1 MRTSLKVLASI
12 VMFGLVAMPAW
23 AQDSAPAT
31 MRDAINGL
39 ESTTHQSFQ
48 GIPTDWSSRHVIF
61 SKPEPGSDAEFQVQQ
76 DPRYWLQQLRR
87 SQPQSED
94 SIAIDVRASG
104 AGALPDGKLKKNK
117 KKKKTKPGKIKKD
130 WSVSLGSGGKVG
142 AGAFPAKYSFDTSA
156 ANCSDYIVFNTS
168 LAGAAGQA
176 SIIAFTQLYVGGGCG
191 TPNPSTAW
199 AYNTGGTVLT
209 SVVLSL
215 DGKQM
220 AFVHSAAGGASLE
233 ILRPINGQGTSA
245 TAPVSPGTTSTTGS
259 GYVTCKAGVGS
270 CLLSLAFSGAHN
282 DTNSS
287 PFYVYFGTVADT
299 IFVGDDSGFL
309 HKFTNVFNGTPSEI
323 TTGGWPAQVAVVKI
337 SDPVYDSAS
346 GTVFVLSSY
355 DGTSNGGRV
364 HETNAST
371 GTNVASDE
379 LGPTT
384 ASGSACN
391 GGASGTGTALTL
403 DAPILDATAN
413 RMYAFVGNNGAG
425 SSAVYQFLPGYAL
438 NSCGSMETVGTGS
451 TTGIPVYTGAFDGI
465 YFASNSTSPT
475 GNLYVCGNAGGN
487 ATLYRVPISANVMGA
502 ASAMG
507 TAMSTANTTCSPV
520 TEFENA
526 GVDRAFASVQASGN
540 TAAAIGCPAGGCVM
554 SFDITAGTTPTAT
567 SARAGEA
574 GGTSGIVID
583 NLGATAGA
591 SQIYFSTLTGSTAIQ
606 ASQAGLL

>member
-1 MRTSLKVLASI
+1 
-12 VMFGLVAMPAW
+12 MFGLVAMPAW
-23 AQDSAPAT
+23 AQDSARAT
-31 MRDAINGL
+31 IRDAINGL
-39 ESTTHQSFQ
+39 ESTTHRSFQ
-48 GIPTDWSSRHVIF
+48 GIPTDWSSHHLVF

-76 DPRYWLQQLRR
+76 DPRYWLQQIRR
-87 SQPQSED
+87 SQLQSED
-94 SIAIDVRASG
+94 SAEIGMQASG
-104 AGALPDGKLKKNK
+104 VGSLPDIRPRINRNK
-117 KKKKTKPGKIKKD
+117 TLRKGKIEKD

-142 AGAFPAKYSFDTSA
+142 AGFFPAKYSFDASA
-156 ANCSDYIVFNTS
+156 ANCSDYVAFNTS
-168 LAGAAGQA
+168 LAGSATHA
-176 SIIAFTQLYVGGGCG
+176 SIIAFTKLYVGGGCG

-199 AYNTGGTVLT
+199 AYNTGGTILT
-209 SVVLSL
+209 SVELSL

-233 ILRPINGQGTSA
+233 ILRPVNGQGTSA
-245 TAPVSPGTTSTTGS
+245 TAPVSPGTTSTTGAA
-259 GYVTCKAGVGS
+259 YNTCKAGAGS

-287 PFYVYFGTVADT
+287 PFYVYFGTAADT
-299 IFVGDDSGFL
+299 MFVGDDSGFL
-309 HKFTNVFNGTPSEI
+309 HKFTNVFNGTPSEV

-346 GTVFVLSSY
+346 GTVLVLSSY

-371 GTNVASDE
+371 GANVASNE
-379 LGPTT
+379 MGPTT
-384 ASGSACN
+384 ASGSACH

-425 SSAVYQFLPGYAL
+425 SSAVYQFVPGFAS

-465 YFASNSTSPT
+465 YFASTPTSPT

-487 ATLYRVPISANVMGA
+487 ATFYRVPISGNALGA
-502 ASAMG
+502 PSAV
-507 TAMSTANTTCSPV
+507 STALSTATTTCSPV
-520 TEFENA
+520 TEFENV
-526 GVDRAFASVQASGN
+526 GVDRAFVSVQASGN
-540 TAAAIGCPAGGCVM
+540 TAGAIGCPATGCIM
-554 SFDITAGTTPTAT
+554 SFNVSAGTTPTAT
-567 SARAGEA
+567 SAAAGET

-591 SQIYFSTLTGSTAIQ
+591 SQVYFSTLTGSTAIQ
-606 ASQAGLL
+606 ASQAGLN